1 MMLTYIL
8 FLAAALIWPLRRICR
23 AGGALLPFFS
33 VLLTSAGVLL
43 GLLNGAE
50 LTELALSVMPVLLA
64 ALLIPEGG
72 GEA

>member
-33 VLLTSAGVLL
+33 VLLTSADVLL
-43 GLLNGAE
+43 GLLNRAE
-50 LTELALSVMPVLLA
+50 QTEMALCVMTVLLM

>member
-43 GLLNGAE
+43 GLPNGAE
-50 LTELALSVMPVLLA
+50 QTEMALCVMTVLLM

>member
-64 ALLIPEGG
+64 ALLMPEGG
-72 GEA
+72 GKA

>member
-1 MMLTYIL
+1 MTLSYIL
-8 FLAAALIWPLRRICR
+8 FLAAMLIWPLRRICR
-23 AGGALLPFFS
+23 AGGVLLPFFS

-50 LTELALSVMPVLLA
+50 LPDVALGATPVLLM

-72 GEA
+72 GEG

>member
-33 VLLTSAGVLL
+33 VLVTSAGVLL

>member
-8 FLAAALIWPLRRICR
+8 FLAAALIWPLRGICR

-50 LTELALSVMPVLLA
+50 LTELALCVMPVLLA

-72 GEA
+72 GKA